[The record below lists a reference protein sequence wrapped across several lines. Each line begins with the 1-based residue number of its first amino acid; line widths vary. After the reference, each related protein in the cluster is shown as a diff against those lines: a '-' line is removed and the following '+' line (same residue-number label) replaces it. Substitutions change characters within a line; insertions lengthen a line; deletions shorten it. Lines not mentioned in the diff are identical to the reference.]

1 MTVIE
6 LGAFGEFLGS
16 IVTIAT
22 LIYLSIQVRQNT
34 AQQRREES
42 VSIQHGQNS
51 VMAQMQD
58 PRIVRAYARAADGG
72 LSASAADRSMT
83 IVWLIQYLNHFQIVY
98 DLHQEGTLDR
108 ERYELWEGFAIRL
121 VAPKGIREWWDGES
135 GKLGFMPEVRDL
147 IDRKLEDKTDP
158 PVPMNEMWSIFDA
171 KTWDSSKDTSS
182 MGPNVIGDPDY
193 LSRG

>member
-1 MTVIE
+1 MTVME
-6 LGAFGEFLGS
+6 LGALGEFVGS

-34 AQQRREES
+34 AQQKREES

-58 PRIVRAYARAADGG
+58 PLIVRAYARAADGG
-72 LSASAADRSMT
+72 LRASAADRSMA
-83 IVWLIQYLNHFQIVY
+83 IIWLIQYLNHFQIVY

-147 IDRKLEDKTDP
+147 IDRKLDNKADP
-158 PVPMNEMWSIFDA
+158 PLQMTEMWSIFDVEA
-171 KTWDSSKDTSS
+171 WDK
-182 MGPNVIGDPDY
+182 
-193 LSRG
+193 RGQPE